1 VRHIAACSQNALD
14 FHRDLYG
21 YQPAEEVAVFL
32 EDWSDFGHGG
42 ANTVPVNFVTY
53 GVAPFNYVYETVPA
67 IDRMF
72 WMANHEMAHIATMDQ
87 AAGRDLRWR
96 ALFGGKVAP
105 IAGAPES
112 IFYNYLTNPRWN
124 APRWYHEG
132 IAVFLESW
140 MAGGLGRV
148 LGGYDEMVFRSMVRD
163 DALFYDVV
171 GLESEGTTVDFQ
183 VGVNSYLYGTRFMS
197 YLAYR
202 HGPEKVI
209 EWTAR
214 RPGSRAYFA
223 AQFERVFD
231 APLAVEWSRWIEF
244 ERDWQRS
251 NLAAIQEQPT
261 TPVLPLSEAR
271 FGSVSRPHLDRQRG
285 AVYLA
290 VRYPGQ
296 LAHLARLDLDS
307 GRLEKLANVEGAALF
322 YVTSLAFDPE
332 RRLLYFT
339 TDNYGWRDLHVF
351 DLERGSSR
359 RLQKDLR
366 AGDLVWDRSRDALWG
381 VRHVHGISTLVR
393 IDAPYDFWDQ
403 VFSWPYGEDLYDI
416 DVSPDGRW
424 LTGALAR
431 ADGTQ
436 QLVRIDLSA
445 VGPETAPGE
454 AVEVLFD
461 FGHTAP
467 SNFTFSEDG
476 RFLYGT
482 SYYSGVSNVY
492 RWDFEAADM
501 SILSNVDTGLFR
513 PVPLGDGRLLAFRYT
528 GQGFVPVEI
537 EDRALET
544 VSAIRFLGTAI
555 ADRHPIVREWK
566 AGSPTT
572 VEAPSASERRDYPSA
587 RRLRFETAYPVV
599 QGYKDSAALGYR
611 AGLSDRLGLSSVELT
626 ASYSP
631 EDDELEDSERLHVDL
646 ALRHWGWTVRGRYN
660 AADFYDLFGPTR
672 TSRRGYSLGF
682 SWERTLLY
690 DEPRKLSLRT
700 SLTGYGDLET
710 LPEFQNV
717 DAASDKLLQASIGLD
732 YEMVWKSLGAVDE
745 ERGTRWRLQAVSN
758 TPERGGTSPRLSLD
772 WARGFLTPIDH
783 SSIWFRTSAGRAF
796 GDRGDPFAQFFF
808 GGFGNNWV
816 DHLDEKRYRRQYS
829 FPGVEID
836 ELGGRDYVKGMVEWT
851 LPPLRFRR
859 AGVPSFYLNWLRPA
873 LFAGAL
879 RTDLG
884 SSALRRTTY
893 DLGAQVDL
901 RLVFFSNLN
910 ATLSLGYARAWQ
922 DGGPSSDEVLVS
934 LKIL

>member
-393 IDAPYDFWDQ
+393 IDAPTT
-403 VFSWPYGEDLYDI
+403 SGTRS
-416 DVSPDGRW
+416 SPG
-424 LTGALAR
+424 LTAR
-431 ADGTQ
+431 
-436 QLVRIDLSA
+436 
-445 VGPETAPGE
+445 
-454 AVEVLFD
+454 
-461 FGHTAP
+461 
-467 SNFTFSEDG
+467 
-476 RFLYGT
+476 T
-482 SYYSGVSNVY
+482 STTSTCP
-492 RWDFEAADM
+492 R
-501 SILSNVDTGLFR
+501 TG
-513 PVPLGDGRLLAFRYT
+513 
-528 GQGFVPVEI
+528 
-537 EDRALET
+537 
-544 VSAIRFLGTAI
+544 
-555 ADRHPIVREWK
+555 
-566 AGSPTT
+566 AGSPARSP
-572 VEAPSASERRDYPSA
+572 APTGRSSWCASTCRPSA
-587 RRLRFETAYPVV
+587 RRPPRARRWRCCSTSATPRPPTSPSPRTA
-599 QGYKDSAALGYR
+599 G
-611 AGLSDRLGLSSVELT
+611 SST
-626 ASYSP
+626 AP
-631 EDDELEDSERLHVDL
+631 P
-646 ALRHWGWTVRGRYN
+646 TTRGS
-660 AADFYDLFGPTR
+660 R
-672 TSRRGYSLGF
+672 TS
-682 SWERTLLY
+682 T
-690 DEPRKLSLRT
+690 
-700 SLTGYGDLET
+700 
-710 LPEFQNV
+710 
-717 DAASDKLLQASIGLD
+717 A
-732 YEMVWKSLGAVDE
+732 
-745 ERGTRWRLQAVSN
+745 
-758 TPERGGTSPRLSLD
+758 GTSRPR
-772 WARGFLTPIDH
+772 T
-783 SSIWFRTSAGRAF
+783 
-796 GDRGDPFAQFFF
+796 
-808 GGFGNNWV
+808 
-816 DHLDEKRYRRQYS
+816 
-829 FPGVEID
+829 
-836 ELGGRDYVKGMVEWT
+836 
-851 LPPLRFRR
+851 
-859 AGVPSFYLNWLRPA
+859 
-873 LFAGAL
+873 
-879 RTDLG
+879 
-884 SSALRRTTY
+884 
-893 DLGAQVDL
+893 
-901 RLVFFSNLN
+901 
-910 ATLSLGYARAWQ
+910 
-922 DGGPSSDEVLVS
+922 
-934 LKIL
+934 